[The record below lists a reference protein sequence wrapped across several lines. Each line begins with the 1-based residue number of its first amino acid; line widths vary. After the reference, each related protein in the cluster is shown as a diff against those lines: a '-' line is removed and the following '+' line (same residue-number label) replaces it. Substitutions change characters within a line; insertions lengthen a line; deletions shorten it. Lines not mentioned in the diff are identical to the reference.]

1 MHDLKKYPFHTLIL
15 TPLRIKTPFIGVFIN
30 QANRQKR
37 IAKETSRLQKK
48 EQFKKWFKVAKHQQK
63 TGLRHLLVQLSLDKF
78 SITHPSNEQEYTRY
92 KEFHPLLQRFKKL
105 NRHKKELF
113 IALVRH
119 PKINFES
126 SFSYHLFLDILR
138 LIHIP
143 VRSLKSWR
151 APKSKSD
158 ESIFK
163 SLFLHL
169 FVTYRL
175 PTVVQN
181 KLIQILYV
189 DKLTS
194 WKGDLLI
201 GLAEG
206 YGLHTISGIPFE
218 CNSKRISN
226 ILTRKLFK
234 GSYLAWPKWI
244 PNFLGFIQRNPTITT
259 RQINALLSFIVFQ
272 KEQKYLL
279 SFPEVS
285 YKIEV
290 EPLFPNFSLKGRTIS
305 SALNIENKWREYLQI
320 LRETSSKGALPL
332 STIKPFTYRAKN
344 GKIYTFRQILSV
356 KDLIVEGKRMNHC
369 VSIYSTD
376 CVKKICSIWAV
387 QIRFPKGLTKN
398 LLTIELKEASKHLEQ
413 IQGMCNRNPS
423 KEEMIAI
430 KAWADKEALTIC
442 DSY

>member
-1 MHDLKKYPFHTLIL
+1 M
-15 TPLRIKTPFIGVFIN
+15 
-30 QANRQKR
+30 
-37 IAKETSRLQKK
+37 
-48 EQFKKWFKVAKHQQK
+48 
-63 TGLRHLLVQLSLDKF
+63 
-78 SITHPSNEQEYTRY
+78 
-92 KEFHPLLQRFKKL
+92 
-105 NRHKKELF
+105 
-113 IALVRH
+113 
-119 PKINFES
+119 
-126 SFSYHLFLDILR
+126 
-138 LIHIP
+138 
-143 VRSLKSWR
+143 
-151 APKSKSD
+151 
-158 ESIFK
+158 
-163 SLFLHL
+163 
-169 FVTYRL
+169 
-175 PTVVQN
+175 
-181 KLIQILYV
+181 
-189 DKLTS
+189 
-194 WKGDLLI
+194 
-201 GLAEG
+201 
-206 YGLHTISGIPFE
+206 
-218 CNSKRISN
+218 
-226 ILTRKLFK
+226 
-234 GSYLAWPKWI
+234 I